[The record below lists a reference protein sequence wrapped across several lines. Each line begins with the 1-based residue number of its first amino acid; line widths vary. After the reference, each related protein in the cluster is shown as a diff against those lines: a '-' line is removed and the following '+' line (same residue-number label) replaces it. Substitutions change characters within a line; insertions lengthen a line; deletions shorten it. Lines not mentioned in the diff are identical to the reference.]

1 MDFTAVAHDL
11 RAPLSAMLGHTRLLA
26 VESLTDAGRHRLEVI
41 EAQIRRM
48 ATLIDTC
55 LPHPARL
62 QRITMVDLNATIEN
76 VLVELDGVLPRR
88 RIQVVRSGEERLP
101 LITGEA
107 SDLHRVL
114 VNLFVNAADAMP
126 DGGRIMI
133 SARTDRMPAVSVPAV
148 IIDVTDT
155 GTGIPLELVSH
166 VFERGFTTKPPGQ
179 GTGLGLAICREIV
192 QAHGGGID
200 LTTRPGQGTTVRLS
214 LPVASGLDASMTDD
228 RMNE

>member
-88 RIQVVRSGEERLP
+88 RIEIVRTGEERLP
-101 LITGEA
+101 LIAGEA

-114 VNLFVNAADAMP
+114 VNLVVNAADAMP
-126 DGGRIMI
+126 DGGWIMVR
-133 SARTDRMPAVSVPAV
+133 ARADRMPATSPAV
-148 IIDVTDT
+148 IIDITDT
-155 GTGIPLELVSH
+155 GTGIPLELVPH

-179 GTGLGLAICREIV
+179 GSGLGLAICREIV
-192 QAHGGGID
+192 QAHGGRID
-200 LTTRPGQGTTVRLS
+200 LTTRPGQGTTVRVS
-214 LPVASGLDASMTDD
+214 LPIA
-228 RMNE
+228 NEGEKPGA